1 MSSIGIGFLCFTPS
15 SSGKQTLEKALRQS
29 NPCSCIVSVMP
40 ILLPIGQEL
49 GFDPLHFGVFVV
61 TALSVEFITPPI
73 GINLFAAFALSEQ
86 PFLGIV
92 SKMIPAFLA
101 PVITVS
107 IIAFFLMPFFGF
119 DSLKQFFNFLL
130 WRQIPI

>member
-1 MSSIGIGFLCFTPS
+1 
-15 SSGKQTLEKALRQS
+15 
-29 NPCSCIVSVMP
+29 MP

-61 TALSVEFITPPI
+61 TALSVKFITPPI

-92 SKMIPAFLA
+92 SKIIPAFLA
-101 PVITVS
+101 SVITVS
-107 IIAFFLMPFFGF
+107 IIAFFP
-119 DSLKQFFNFLL
+119 DAVL
-130 WRQIPI
+130 WFR